1 MEKYQDWAHQRVIFV
16 LTNEFIIANNYLS
29 PINAVFIIV
38 NVFCSPA
45 FILKK
50 SIVSEPSV
58 LLTAAALTGNS
69 QKRKEWRKKRAK
81 QTWRRLRN
89 FYMAIFISKFFQTA
103 QSTEPKLVV
112 STVTL
117 NCLITGVLRSYD
129 CTVPIK
135 ERYMLLLNSLLDFAY
150 NNAINRD

>member
-1 MEKYQDWAHQRVIFV
+1 MNSLL
-16 LTNEFIIANNYLS
+16 LTIICLRLTQFLLFII
-29 PINAVFIIV
+29 FIV
-38 NVFCSPA
+38 NVCCSLA

-50 SIVSEPSV
+50 SIVGEPSM
-58 LLTAAALTGNS
+58 LLTAVVLTGNS
-69 QKRKEWRKKRAK
+69 QKRKEWRMKRAK

-89 FYMAIFISKFFQTA
+89 FYMNYIFISKFFQTA
-103 QSTEPKLVV
+103 QSAEPKLFV
-112 STVTL
+112 STATL

-135 ERYMLLLNSLLDFAY
+135 VGYMLRLNSLLDFMY